1 MNKAQLVE
9 FIAEDM
15 EISKAEA
22 ERFVNSFTSA
32 VTKNINKDGVKI
44 AGFGTFGSK
53 KRNAKTGRN
62 PQTGEEMKIP
72 AKWVPVFKAGA
83 QLKDAAVKNK

>member
-22 ERFVNSFTSA
+22 ERFVNCFTSA

-72 AKWVPVFKAGA
+72 AKWVPFFKAGIS
-83 QLKDAAVKNK
+83 LKEAARK